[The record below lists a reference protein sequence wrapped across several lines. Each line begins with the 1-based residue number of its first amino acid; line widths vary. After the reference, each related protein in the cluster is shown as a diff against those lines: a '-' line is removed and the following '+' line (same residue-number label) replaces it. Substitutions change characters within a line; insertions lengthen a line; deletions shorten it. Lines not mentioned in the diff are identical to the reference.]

1 MKTITLAGIGVLA
14 LSFSTAHAGEWRVG
28 PGPAG
33 VTGIDDVADLYE
45 SNYNNTNTFYQ
56 ADVDLLLPIGL
67 SVQGTYQWE
76 SGVRLDMGL
85 GPFFMITS
93 DPYDDDDADV
103 DLDHTEIPIG
113 VTVGY
118 TFIPSANVSP
128 YVRAGFAYHIVS
140 GDYVEGSTPGLL
152 AAAGIE
158 FARGNFASFAF
169 EVAVDKSEVEFE
181 RYRRTPT
188 LVRDFVE
195 LNTYDVVISFLVK
208 F

>member
-1 MKTITLAGIGVLA
+1 MNRYLFSALAALA
-14 LSFSTAHAGEWRVG
+14 CVSTSQAGEWRIG

-33 VTGIDDVADLYE
+33 ATGMNDIADLYE
-45 SNYNNTNTFYQ
+45 DNYNNSNTYYQ
-56 ADVDLLLPIGL
+56 ADVDMLLPIGL
-67 SVQGTYQWE
+67 SVQGTYHWD

-93 DPYDDDDADV
+93 DPYDDDDVDV
-103 DLDHTEIPIG
+103 DLDHTELPAN

-118 TFIPSANVSP
+118 TFIPGGSVSP
-128 YVRAGFAYHIVS
+128 YVRAGLAYHFVS

-152 AAAGIE
+152 AAVGIE
-158 FARGNFASFAF
+158 FARQSVASYSL

-181 RYRRTPT
+181 RFRRTPM
-188 LVRDFVE
+188 LVRDTVE